1 MKPLPQL
8 LLTLL
13 STLVLSQLLMPVARR
28 IGQSWGLLDHPS
40 WRRSQKA
47 AVPCSGG
54 LAIYATGLA
63 AAAVLVATHGVPFRL
78 PALAALGI
86 AGLGT
91 LVLGVVDDRFGLH
104 AEKKLLGQI
113 LVISLPMAAGLSLH
127 ELHLPLIGTV
137 SLGIA
142 SGPVTLFWYLGFINS
157 LNLIDGLDG
166 LAGGIAVI
174 VLGTFTWVMVGND
187 PVGALWTVALLGA
200 VLGFLRHNLSSRRIF
215 LGDAGSMLL
224 GLWLAGL
231 SLGFAGRTPGLP
243 VLAALAMIVPVVD
256 TSSTIMRRW
265 RRHVSVFRPD
275 AEHLHHRLLNLGS
288 TPNRATVCLWFFTL
302 GASAIGA
309 AFLGV
314 EGGGIVAL
322 GAISAGCIE
331 LAYTLQQDRHPPL
344 RRVVAY
350 LLGLHTN
357 LYPID
362 PAEHLADVI
371 EMTSYR
377 RRPVAAAMNP
387 EPGSLGPES
396 ETPVSS
402 GLSSGAGVEVP
413 VGEADHSDVVLA
425 VPEETP

>member
-1 MKPLPQL
+1 MRPLPEL
-8 LLTLL
+8 VLTLL

-54 LAIYATGLA
+54 LAIYATGVV
-63 AAAVLVATHGVPFRL
+63 AAAVLVATHGIPFRL

-127 ELHLPLIGTV
+127 EVYLPFVGSID
-137 SLGIA
+137 LGMA

-174 VLGTFTWVMVGND
+174 VLATFSMVMVGAD
-187 PVGALWTVALLGA
+187 PMGALWTVALLGA
-200 VLGFLRHNLSSRRIF
+200 VLGFLRHNLSEDRIF

-243 VLAALAMIVPVVD
+243 LLAALAMIVPVVD
-256 TSSTIMRRW
+256 TSSTILRRW

-275 AEHLHHRLLNLGS
+275 AEHLHHRLLALGS
-288 TPNRATVCLWFFTL
+288 TPRRATVCLWFFTL
-302 GASAIGA
+302 AAASAGA
-309 AFLGV
+309 ALLGF
-314 EGGGIVAL
+314 EGAAIVTL
-322 GAISAGCIE
+322 GAASAGAIE
-331 LAYTLQQDRHPPL
+331 LAYTIQQDRHPRL
-344 RRVVAY
+344 RRVFGY
-350 LLGLHTN
+350 LLGIHTN
-357 LYPID
+357 LFPID

-377 RRPVAAAMNP
+377 RRSPGELEEEAVAFSPSDAPAVAAGVSADASSSVAPAP
-387 EPGSLGPES
+387 E
-396 ETPVSS
+396 
-402 GLSSGAGVEVP
+402 
-413 VGEADHSDVVLA
+413 SDVVLA
-425 VPEETP
+425 APEESS

>member
-1 MKPLPQL
+1 MSTLPQL

-54 LAIYATGLA
+54 LAIYATGVTA
-63 AAAVLVATHGVPFRL
+63 AGVLVATHGVPFRM

-91 LVLGVVDDRFGLH
+91 LVLGVLDDRFGLH

-127 ELHLPLIGTV
+127 QIHLPLVGTFD
-137 SLGIA
+137 LGIA

-174 VLGTFTWVMVGND
+174 VLATFSFVMVGVD
-187 PVGALWTVALLGA
+187 PMGALWTVALLGA
-200 VLGFLRHNLSSRRIF
+200 VLGFLRHNLSHDRIF

-231 SLGFAGRTPGLP
+231 SLGFAGRSPGLP
-243 VLAALAMIVPVVD
+243 LLAALAMIVPVLD
-256 TSSTIMRRW
+256 TSSTILRRW

-275 AEHLHHRLLNLGS
+275 AEHLHHRLLALGS
-288 TPNRATVCLWFFTL
+288 TPRRATVCLWFFTL
-302 GASAIGA
+302 AAASFAVALLGFDGA
-309 AFLGV
+309 A
-314 EGGGIVAL
+314 IVAL
-322 GAISAGCIE
+322 GALSAGSLE
-331 LAYTLQQDRHPPL
+331 LAYTIQQDRHPRL
-344 RRVVAY
+344 RRVFGY
-350 LLGLHTN
+350 LLGVHTN
-357 LYPID
+357 LFPID

-377 RRPVAAAMNP
+377 RRPDEEQTEIPAAPLAPVDPAVASGTA
-387 EPGSLGPES
+387 GP
-396 ETPVSS
+396 SS
-402 GLSSGAGVEVP
+402 TE
-413 VGEADHSDVVLA
+413 SDVVLA
-425 VPEETP
+425 VPEESP

>member
-1 MKPLPQL
+1 MTTLPAAI
-8 LLTLL
+8 LTLL
-13 STLVLSQLLMPVARR
+13 ATLVLSQILMPLARR

-63 AAAVLVATHGVPFRL
+63 AGAVLVATNGLPFRL
-78 PALAALGI
+78 PALTALGI

-91 LVLGVVDDRFGLH
+91 LVLGVLDDRFGLH

-113 LVISLPMAAGLSLH
+113 LVISLPMATGLSLH
-127 ELHLPLIGTV
+127 QIHVPFVGTV
-137 SLGIA
+137 DLGMA

-166 LAGGIAVI
+166 LAGGIAAI
-174 VLGTFTWVMVGND
+174 VLATFSVVIAGTD

-200 VLGFLRHNLSSRRIF
+200 VLGFLRYNLSQDRIF

-231 SLGFAGRTPGLP
+231 ALGFAGTSPGLP
-243 VLAALAMIVPVVD
+243 MLAVLAMIVPVLD
-256 TSSTIMRRW
+256 TSSTIVRRW

-275 AEHLHHRLLNLGS
+275 AEHLHHRLLALGS
-288 TPNRATVCLWFFTL
+288 TPRRATVCLWFFTL
-302 GASAIGA
+302 A
-309 AFLGV
+309 AA
-314 EGGGIVAL
+314 AL
-322 GAISAGCIE
+322 GAALLGQQGAGIVSLGALSAGSLE
-331 LAYTLQQDRHPPL
+331 LAYTIQQDRHPRL
-344 RRVVAY
+344 RRVFGY
-350 LLGLHTN
+350 LVGVHTS
-357 LYPID
+357 LFPID

-377 RRPVAAAMNP
+377 RRPEERPGEVGTAPPPSGTVAA
-387 EPGSLGPES
+387 
-396 ETPVSS
+396 
-402 GLSSGAGVEVP
+402 GAAPTHQGVE
-413 VGEADHSDVVLA
+413 ADVVLA
-425 VPEETP
+425 VPEKTP